1 MSFQVWLEVGEGLE
15 IFSNW
20 GGAITTSSK
29 TWIKEQLP
37 LLLSQWNNTKIWLMT
52 FYAKNFSEC
61 IFIFICIICLVLSL
75 PLSPSLDGT
84 IILFAILTCSRLVLQ
99 WFVEI
104 SAKELMRAE
113 QVMSLVP
120 NIVLC
125 VKFIYTSKELFVCV
139 VEES

>member
-1 MSFQVWLEVGEGLE
+1 MNAYL
-15 IFSNW
+15 
-20 GGAITTSSK
+20 
-29 TWIKEQLP
+29 
-37 LLLSQWNNTKIWLMT
+37 
-52 FYAKNFSEC
+52 
-61 IFIFICIICLVLSL
+61 FIYIIYLVLSYH
-75 PLSPSLDGT
+75 SPSVDGT

-113 QVMSLVP
+113 QVMSPVP

>member
-1 MSFQVWLEVGEGLE
+1 
-15 IFSNW
+15 
-20 GGAITTSSK
+20 
-29 TWIKEQLP
+29 
-37 LLLSQWNNTKIWLMT
+37 MT
-52 FYAKNFSEC
+52 FYTNILVNAYL
-61 IFIFICIICLVLSL
+61 FIYIIYLVLSL
-75 PLSPSLDGT
+75 PLSPSVDGT

-113 QVMSLVP
+113 QVISPVP

>member
-1 MSFQVWLEVGEGLE
+1 M
-15 IFSNW
+15 
-20 GGAITTSSK
+20 
-29 TWIKEQLP
+29 P
-37 LLLSQWNNTKIWLMT
+37 KI
-52 FYAKNFSEC
+52 FSEC
-61 IFIFICIICLVLSL
+61 IFIFICIVCLVLSL

-125 VKFIYTSKELFVCV
+125 VKFIYTSKEPFVYV
-139 VEES
+139 VKES